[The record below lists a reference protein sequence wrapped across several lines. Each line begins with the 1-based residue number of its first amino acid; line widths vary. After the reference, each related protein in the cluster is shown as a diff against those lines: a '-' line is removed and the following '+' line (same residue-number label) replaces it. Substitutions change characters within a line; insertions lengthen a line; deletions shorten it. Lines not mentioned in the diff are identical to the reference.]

1 MPQVFKVGS
10 YWVYFWANENEPLEP
25 IHVHVAQGAPNSN
38 ATKIWITK
46 AGGCY
51 LCNNNSQ
58 IPPRVLRNIMAVIE
72 ARSGE
77 VIEKWTFNVI
87 CNEEKTVPVEWIT
100 EDGSDVTEDFSLF
113 LARSAIS
120 AEQLKIPPKPCG
132 KMTAAGLFC
141 VFGRVWGGSM
151 HRAKNCRCPA
161 LQYMQTV
168 RGAEQN
174 SPPESGEFL

>member
-58 IPPRVLRNIMAVIE
+58 IPPPGCCATL
-72 ARSGE
+72 
-77 VIEKWTFNVI
+77 W
-87 CNEEKTVPVEWIT
+87 
-100 EDGSDVTEDFSLF
+100 
-113 LARSAIS
+113 
-120 AEQLKIPPKPCG
+120 QLLKH
-132 KMTAAGLFC
+132 AAG
-141 VFGRVWGGSM
+141 
-151 HRAKNCRCPA
+151 K
-161 LQYMQTV
+161 
-168 RGAEQN
+168 
-174 SPPESGEFL
+174 